1 MLRQMF
7 GRENDFN
14 FIDHLRTIRVVKA
27 MAEGP
32 RPHHQDCSGLPPNR
46 LTTMA
51 HGTPPHGREDLRCE
65 GSIMPASPRLPP
77 QQRQGHYHVQGVG
90 QHSPGQRLRPP
101 DDLHGL
107 LGIII
112 AEDELRHQHTVVI
125 PKADAGRPREF
136 LAAPV
141 AKRSERMGRP

>member
-1 MLRQMF
+1 MFRQIPR
-7 GRENDFN
+7 REDNFN
-14 FIDHLRTIRVVKA
+14 FIDHLRTIKAVKA
-27 MAEGP
+27 MSERP
-32 RPHHQDCSGLPPNR
+32 RPHHQDCSGPPPNR
-46 LTTMA
+46 RTTMA
-51 HGTPPHGREDLRCE
+51 HGTPPHGQEDLRCE
-65 GSIMPASPRLPP
+65 GSIMPASPRLP
-77 QQRQGHYHVQGVG
+77 QQRQGHYDVRGAC
-90 QHSPGQRLRPP
+90 QHLLGQRPRSPA
-101 DDLHGL
+101 DLHGP